1 MMIRSGLSLLLASS
15 ILISGCQGG
24 TLGLQLSGEQI
35 VDKVLEEG
43 KGKISYYAESTSV
56 TYENGKRTDEFKMKE
71 WLDAN
76 TDRKRIELTTGHD
89 SSISVNDGRQIIV
102 LDRVKG
108 KAFRVQLDDQAQ
120 PLTQREQV
128 KALLESLRKSHEF
141 ETLGEEKVGEWN
153 TIHFKATAKKKSDLF
168 QRMELWI
175 DPKSWMVLKSV
186 FESGPMTSES
196 LYTKLDLSP
205 QFTDDTFTLEIPNG
219 VAVRD
224 IDNANQ
230 TKNVSLPEAEGA
242 LGQSFLQW
250 KSVGGKLA
258 GIELYDM
265 QGELK
270 RTEITLNYWKDD
282 KPYFTMSVFLIPD
295 DTGDKINRYYGEKV
309 EVRGKPGSYSDTMRS
324 VIWDEDGLRYI
335 IYPEQT
341 DVTREQVLSIA
352 AQLQQ

>member
-76 TDRKRIELTTGHD
+76 TDRKRVEVTTNHD
-89 SSISVNDGRQIIV
+89 SSVSVNDGKRIVV
-102 LDRVKG
+102 LDRTKG
-108 KAFRVQLDDQAQ
+108 EAYRMQLQDQAQ

-128 KALLESLRKSHEF
+128 KALLESLRESHEF

-175 DPKSWMVLKSV
+175 DPKSWMVLKSI
-186 FESGPMTSES
+186 FESGPVTSEN

-205 QFTDDTFTLEIPNG
+205 EFTDDVFTLEIPDG
-219 VAVRD
+219 VTVRELD
-224 IDNANQ
+224 DMKSM
-230 TKNVSLPEAEGA
+230 KNVSLPEAEAA

-250 KSVGGKLA
+250 KQAEGKLA

-265 QGELK
+265 QGELR

-282 KPYFTMSVFLIPD
+282 KPYFMMSVFPAPED
-295 DTGDKINRYYGEKV
+295 EGDKDDSYYGEKV
-309 EVRGKPGSYSDTMRS
+309 KVRGKAGTYSDTLRS
-324 VIWDEDGLRYI
+324 VTWDEGGLRYT
-335 IYPEQT
+335 IYPDQNGMAK
-341 DVTREQVLSIA
+341 EQVLSIA
-352 AQLQQ
+352 GELQQ